1 MSPTRLS
8 GTTGRCPRDGSS
20 SPNDH
25 ADAIDGVVTPSS
37 VCHLWLPKS
46 LDRSFWSPSA
56 PGTLP
61 TQTAEGRR
69 ASRKLRFQVIANNLG
84 VAAGIS
90 LTGHDDDLIR
100 RGERPIVAPEH
111 FDQLEYR
118 YPASR
123 ILDRRKLGYSDGC
136 RQDHFLPKNT
146 DEILSLLIIK

>member
-1 MSPTRLS
+1 LRSTIDEFRLIECYPRAFRVIS
-8 GTTGRCPRDGSS
+8 GIQRD
-20 SPNDH
+20 
-25 ADAIDGVVTPSS
+25 
-37 VCHLWLPKS
+37 
-46 LDRSFWSPSA
+46 
-56 PGTLP
+56 
-61 TQTAEGRR
+61 
-69 ASRKLRFQVIANNLG
+69 LG
-84 VAAGIS
+84 VTAGIS